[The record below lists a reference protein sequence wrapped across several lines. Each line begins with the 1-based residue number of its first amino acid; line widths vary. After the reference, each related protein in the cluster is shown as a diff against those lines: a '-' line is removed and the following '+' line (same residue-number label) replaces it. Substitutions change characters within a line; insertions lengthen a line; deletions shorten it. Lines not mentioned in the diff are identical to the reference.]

1 MSQYVPLLSSLLSP
15 SHTFFLLPPLL
26 SSIQFLYTRIFFPP
40 HFILSFIHALLAHN
54 TQLWTS
60 DTQGDDEG
68 EGEGQ

>member
-15 SHTFFLLPPLL
+15 SHTFFLLPPSSLL
-26 SSIQFLYTRIFFPP
+26 HTISVFPSLLTM